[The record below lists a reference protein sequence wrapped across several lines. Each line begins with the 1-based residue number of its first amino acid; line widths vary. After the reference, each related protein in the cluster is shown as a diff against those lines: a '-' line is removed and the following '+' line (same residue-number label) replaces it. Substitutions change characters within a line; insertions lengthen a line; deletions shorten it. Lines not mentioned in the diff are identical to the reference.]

1 LKQPLIVF
9 LVLFGSASALA
20 QPQAG
25 RVEPARTDSAYGTHK
40 AWQDPKQRPWREA
53 NEAVAASG
61 AGHQHGSAPAPAP
74 APAASSAASTATS
87 PATTAQAT
95 PAAPGHDHG
104 DMKAQKEKM
113 KAAMKDGMKG
123 DMKGHMKGD
132 MKAHHEAMQQRMQ
145 SRHGG
150 GSPAAPA
157 TPPAQAGKS
166 DGAHKH

>member
-1 LKQPLIVF
+1 MKQPLIVF

-25 RVEPARTDSAYGTHK
+25 RVEPARSDSAYGTHK
-40 AWQDPKQRPWREA
+40 AWQDPKPRPWRES

-61 AGHQHGSAPAPAP
+61 AGHQHGSAPAPA
-74 APAASSAASTATS
+74 APSAAS
-87 PATTAQAT
+87 PATTAQAA

-104 DMKAQKEKM
+104 DMKAHKEKM

-123 DMKGHMKGD
+123 DMKGHMKGEMKGDMKGD
-132 MKAHHEAMQQRMQ
+132 MKARHEAMQQRMQ
-145 SRHGG
+145 SRQGG
-150 GSPAAPA
+150 APA

>member
-1 LKQPLIVF
+1 M
-9 LVLFGSASALA
+9 LFGSASALA

-40 AWQDPKQRPWREA
+40 AWQDPKQRPWRES

-61 AGHQHGSAPAPAP
+61 AGHQHGSAPAPSPAP
-74 APAASSAASTATS
+74 SPAASPTAS
-87 PATTAQAT
+87 PATTAQ
-95 PAAPGHDHG
+95 AAPGHDHG
-104 DMKAQKEKM
+104 DMKAHKEKM

-123 DMKGHMKGD
+123 DMKGDMKGHMK
-132 MKAHHEAMQQRMQ
+132 ARHEAMQQRMQ
-145 SRHGG
+145 SKHGG